1 MQCQKQTPLAN
12 CGMQA
17 QAVHGMHGCNSNWA
31 DCLACLCVFLYR
43 ARARILIVNA
53 KSCAERTDGDRVAE
67 PVDSVVSSPGAYGAL
82 SAIYAALAV
91 PAALFPHS
99 VCVSVLMHLPGI
111 LHHHIIVTLEAL
123 GHELGRQT

>member
-1 MQCQKQTPLAN
+1 MPKAYHLGQLWHAGAGCARHAWMQFNGLI
-12 CGMQA
+12 
-17 QAVHGMHGCNSNWA
+17 VL
-31 DCLACLCVFLYR
+31 LACACSC
-43 ARARILIVNA
+43 IVPKQNSDR
-53 KSCAERTDGDRVAE
+53 KCQLCAERTDGDRVAE

-111 LHHHIIVTLEAL
+111 LHQHTPLSPL
-123 GHELGRQT
+123 KP